1 MAGVNRNTRISQVR
15 KTPPAI
21 ESQNISAAF
30 PNRRAGERSSG
41 ARGAWGYHNPMVRR
55 LCRGVVLLGLLHAA
69 CSRAPGPITVDENVV
84 SVHNQ
89 TSRDWRN
96 VVVTVN
102 DHFRGGTPA
111 LAAGS
116 RMAAPLSQFQTAFG
130 QRYDVSRQTVLKVE
144 VTATDANGEAVK
156 LELDTRRK

>member
-1 MAGVNRNTRISQVR
+1 MLL
-15 KTPPAI
+15 
-21 ESQNISAAF
+21 
-30 PNRRAGERSSG
+30 
-41 ARGAWGYHNPMVRR
+41 R
-55 LCRGVVLLGLLHAA
+55 LCRGLVLLVLLGAA
-69 CSRAPGPITVDENVV
+69 CKSRPGPIDVAENVV
-84 SVHNQ
+84 TVQNQ

-130 QRYDVSRQTVLKVE
+130 QHYDVSRQFVFKVE
-144 VTATDANGEAVK
+144 VTATDANGDPVK
-156 LELDTRRK
+156 LELDRRR